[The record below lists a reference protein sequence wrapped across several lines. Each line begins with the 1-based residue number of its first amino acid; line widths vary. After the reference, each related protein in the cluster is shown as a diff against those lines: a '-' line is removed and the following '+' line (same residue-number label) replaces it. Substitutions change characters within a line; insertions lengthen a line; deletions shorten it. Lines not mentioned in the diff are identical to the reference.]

1 MLATVS
7 HGPSVSDSLTNATEI
22 IGKAVDMITDVPVL
36 AAFLGLAL
44 AAGGFKLFKRARR
57 SVNN

>member
-7 HGPSVSDSLTNATEI
+7 HGPAVDDALTNATDI
-22 IGKAVDMITDVPVL
+22 IGKAVDMVTNVPVL

-44 AAGGFKLFKRARR
+44 AAGGFKLFKKARR
-57 SVNN
+57 SVN

>member
-7 HGPSVSDSLTNATEI
+7 HGPDVSSAMTNATSI
-22 IGKAVDMITDVPVL
+22 IGDAIDMITNVPVL

-44 AAGGFKLFKRARR
+44 AAGGFKLFKRARK

>member
-7 HGPSVSDSLTNATEI
+7 HGPGVSDAMTNATTI
-22 IGKAVDMITDVPVL
+22 IGDAVDLITNVPVL

-57 SVNN
+57 SVN

>member
-7 HGPSVSDSLTNATEI
+7 HGPSVTDALTNATDI

-44 AAGGFKLFKRARR
+44 AAGGFKLFKKARR
-57 SVNN
+57 SVN